1 MIKGISY
8 LTFENGLTNTQS
20 IESALEQTKTY
31 GFDALELGISTEG
44 VLTTKTSKTK
54 CSQIRR
60 IIDESGIF
68 VDSLTNGLSWG
79 VSPTSNNKTTRDH
92 SISLHKE
99 AIQVASNLG
108 CKAFLFVPGVVKSP
122 ISSEIVRY
130 DKALDRIRDAI
141 NQLLPI
147 SEDLGIDL
155 CIENVWNGFFYS
167 PIELRDFIDSFNST
181 KLGVYL
187 DVGNLIGYQQ
197 HPPHWIELLNSRI
210 KRVQI
215 KDYRENFDWTGS
227 FSFCDIGSGDVPWKE
242 TIAAL
247 KSINYQKTIIAEMLP
262 WDETILSRTSSAMDQ
277 LFDFNSKSS
286 ITKL

>member
-8 LTFENGLTNTQS
+8 LTFENGLANTQS

-44 VLTTKTSKTK
+44 VLTTKTSKAE
-54 CSQIRR
+54 CAQIRKT
-60 IIDESGIF
+60 INESGIF

-79 VSPTSNNKTTRDH
+79 VSPTSNDETTRAH
-92 SISLHKE
+92 SIRLHKD

-130 DKALDRIRDAI
+130 DKALERIRDAI

-147 SEDLGIDL
+147 SEDLDVDL
-155 CIENVWNGFFYS
+155 CMENVWNGFFYS
-167 PIELRDFIDSFNST
+167 PIELRDFVDSFNSD

-187 DVGNLIGYQQ
+187 DIGNLIGYQQ

-210 KRVQI
+210 KRVQV

-227 FSFCDIGSGDVPWKE
+227 FSFCDIGTGDVPWKE
-242 TIAAL
+242 TIEAL
-247 KSINYQKTIIAEMLP
+247 KSINYQNTIIAEMLP
-262 WDETILSRTSSAMDQ
+262 WDETILSRTSAAMDQ
-277 LFDFNSKSS
+277 LFDFNTRS
-286 ITKL
+286 